1 MFAQAPIPFVLLTT
15 IRTRFDIKY
24 LPLVLVF
31 VGLFWVAWKLAAL
44 FRAWAIGGT
53 AALVLRWRHSNT
65 LLRALSYL
73 LDVLIAL
80 GANLAPGLV
89 AGWLFVAASFGYGW
103 GIFAFSLMYLHQL
116 SYTVVE
122 RQKAS
127 KEAAGG
133 VPPVLVG
140 KAHPHQE
147 LTSEDNAWTLAGTLE
162 PAATNQAA
170 DTPDSEHTPG
180 NRAS

>member
-1 MFAQAPIPFVLLTT
+1 MFAQAQIPSVMLAA

-31 VGLFWVAWKLAAL
+31 LGFFWLAWKLASL
-44 FRAWAIGGT
+44 FRAWVIGGT
-53 AALVLRWRHSNT
+53 AALVVRWRQRST

-89 AGWLFVAASFGYGW
+89 AGGLFVAASFGYGW
-103 GIFAFSLMYLHQL
+103 GMFGFFGMYLYQL
-116 SYTVVE
+116 SYTIVE

-127 KEAAGG
+127 REAAE
-133 VPPVLVG
+133 VLPPVLVG
-140 KAHPHQE
+140 KARPPQE
-147 LTSEDNAWTLAGTLE
+147 LTSEDTSWTLIGI
-162 PAATNQAA
+162 PAPTATNQAA
-170 DTPDSEHTPG
+170 DEPDSKSE
-180 NRAS
+180 S